1 MKFILSRRKEN
12 EKRRKF
18 VCYGGFFIIVVLV
31 MMLQIKKDRE
41 KIELLQQNN
50 YEQIEEKEVYRN
62 RCKMLEDLIEGSGL
76 VIDECECR

>member
-1 MKFILSRRKEN
+1 MKKE
-12 EKRRKF
+12 EKQF

>member
-1 MKFILSRRKEN
+1 MKKEV
-12 EKRRKF
+12 KQF